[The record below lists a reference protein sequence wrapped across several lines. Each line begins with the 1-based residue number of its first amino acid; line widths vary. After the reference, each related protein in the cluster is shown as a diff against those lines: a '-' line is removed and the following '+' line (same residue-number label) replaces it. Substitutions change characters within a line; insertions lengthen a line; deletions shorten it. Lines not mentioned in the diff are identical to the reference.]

1 MENGTSQSTMLPDPK
16 ADLHW
21 SDFAGAIQDIFA
33 KNAAAHP
40 GRLCVVETASASAS
54 TPQRDFTYKQIHEAS
69 NQLAHHLLRHGIQSG
84 EVVMIYAYRGV
95 DLVVSIMGA
104 LKAGAAFS
112 VVDPAYPA
120 DRQIIYLDVARARAL
135 IVIEKASR
143 EEGRLSEKVT
153 NWIAENL
160 ELRTTVPGLELLDN
174 GSLVGGS
181 LPDTGADV
189 LQQQQS
195 MRREHPGVLVGPD
208 TQPTLSCTSG
218 SEGVPKGCKGRH
230 YSLTY
235 YQAWMAE
242 RFGLSHQDRFT
253 MLSGIAHDP
262 IQRGE
267 FEIWFLGFRA
277 FTLCYRVLSWNLS
290 FRSISSRFTL

>member
-1 MENGTSQSTMLPDPK
+1 MENGTSESIMLPNPT

-33 KNAAAHP
+33 NNAAAHP
-40 GRLCVVETASASAS
+40 ERLCVVETAASS
-54 TPQRDFTYKQIHEAS
+54 SSPQREFTYRQIHEAS
-69 NQLAHHLLRHGIQSG
+69 NQLAHHLLQHGIQRG

-95 DLVVSIMGA
+95 DLVVSIMGT

-112 VVDPAYPA
+112 VVDPAYPT
-120 DRQIIYLDVARARAL
+120 DRQIVYLDVARPRAL
-135 IVIEKASR
+135 VVIEKASR
-143 EEGRLSEKVT
+143 EEGGLSEKVAS
-153 NWIAENL
+153 WIAENL
-160 ELRTTVPGLELLDN
+160 ELRTTVPGLEFLDD
-174 GSLVGGS
+174 GSLFGGS
-181 LPDTGADV
+181 LPDIGVDV
-189 LQQQQS
+189 LQEQQS
-195 MRREHPGVLVGPD
+195 LKGGHPGVLVGPD
-208 TQPTLSCTSG
+208 TQPTLSFTSG

-267 FEIWFLGFRA
+267 FEIWFLG
-277 FTLCYRVLSWNLS
+277 LEL
-290 FRSISSRFTL
+290 